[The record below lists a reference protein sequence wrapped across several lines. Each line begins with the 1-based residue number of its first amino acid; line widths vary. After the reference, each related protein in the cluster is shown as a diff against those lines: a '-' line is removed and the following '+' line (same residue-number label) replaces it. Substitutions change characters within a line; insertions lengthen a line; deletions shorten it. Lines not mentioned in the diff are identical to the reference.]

1 MILLPGQ
8 NNLYNNFMEKL
19 LCGVDLGGTKL
30 SVGLVSTKGKI
41 HDKLTVYDHSGKDE
55 IGIVNQIVGLINQ
68 LIVQNEL
75 SESDLLGIGMGFP
88 GHVRYRDGHTLT
100 SSNLKGFKNYP
111 LRQAIADHFRIPVLL
126 DNDAN
131 AQAFC
136 EYKFG
141 AGMGYDTVIFLTIS
155 TGIGAGIILNNKL
168 YRGIT
173 GTAGEFGHT
182 IVNSDNN
189 QICTCGNEGCLMA
202 CACGMALPNIFRKKT
217 EQGMKTTLI
226 LPEDFDYSQVDGK
239 FIMKGI
245 EAGDPLS
252 ISILE
257 ECADYIGISVYNIFQ
272 VLNPPL
278 IILGGG
284 LTFWGETYLTRVRKK
299 FHELARDMIFDK
311 IEIVE
316 AAAGG
321 DAGLIG
327 AAALLLE

>member
-1 MILLPGQ
+1 
-8 NNLYNNFMEKL
+8 MEKL

-30 SVGLVSTKGKI
+30 SVGLVSTTGRI
-41 HDKLTVYDHSGKDE
+41 HDKITVYDHSGKSE
-55 IGIVNQIVGLINQ
+55 AMIVDQIIGLIRQ
-68 LIVQNEL
+68 LISQNEI
-75 SESDLLGIGMGFP
+75 SESDLKGIGMGFP

-100 SSNLKGFKNYP
+100 TSNLKGFKNFP
-111 LRQAIADHFRIPVLL
+111 LRQSIAEHFKVPVLL

-141 AGMGYDTVIFLTIS
+141 AGKGYESVIFLTIS

-182 IVNSDNN
+182 IVNSDNK

-202 CACGMALPNIFRKKT
+202 CACGLALPSLFKKKI
-217 EQGMKTTLI
+217 EEGFNTTLT
-226 LPEDFDYSQVDGK
+226 LPEDFNFSQVDGK
-239 FIMKGI
+239 LIMKGLEI
-245 EAGDPLS
+245 DDPLS
-252 ISILE
+252 KAIME
-257 ECADYIGISVYNIFQ
+257 ECADYIGIIVYNIFQ
-272 VLNPPL
+272 IFNPPI

-284 LTFWGETYLTRVRKK
+284 LTSWGETYLSRVRKK
-299 FHELARDMIFDK
+299 FNDLARDMIFDK

-316 AAAGG
+316 SLAGC

>member
-1 MILLPGQ
+1 
-8 NNLYNNFMEKL
+8 MEKF

-30 SVGLVSTKGKI
+30 SVGLVGTTGRI
-41 HDKLTVYDHSGKDE
+41 HDKITVYDHAGKSE
-55 IGIVNQIVGLINQ
+55 AMIVDQIIGLIRQ
-68 LIVQNEL
+68 LISQNEI
-75 SESDLLGIGMGFP
+75 SESDLKGIGMGFP

-100 SSNLKGFKNYP
+100 TSNLKGFKNFP
-111 LRQAIADHFRIPVLL
+111 LRQSIAEHFKVPVLL

-141 AGMGYDTVIFLTIS
+141 AGKGYETVIFLTIS

-182 IVNSDNN
+182 IVNSDNK

-202 CACGMALPNIFRKKT
+202 CACGLALPYLFKKKT
-217 EQGMKTTLI
+217 EEGLSTTLP
-226 LPEDFDYSQVDGK
+226 LPEDFNYSHVDGK
-239 FIMKGI
+239 LIMKGLGI
-245 EAGDPLS
+245 DDPLS
-252 ISILE
+252 KAIME
-257 ECADYIGISVYNIFQ
+257 ECADYIGIIVYNIFQ
-272 VLNPPL
+272 VFNPPI

-284 LTFWGETYLTRVRKK
+284 LTSWGETYLARVRKK
-299 FHELARDMIFDK
+299 FIDLARDMIFDK

-316 AAAGG
+316 SLAGC